1 MHEKKYDNHRQPF
14 RFPNPV
20 QRSPRRAKVF
30 LDFEVAREQSLLAA
44 SDHRKVGLP

>member
-1 MHEKKYDNHRQPF
+1 
-14 RFPNPV
+14 
-20 QRSPRRAKVF
+20 